1 MRHPV
6 RLVDLLRH
14 NCFGDFC
21 LIFAVLTLREEKPSA
36 DSCGDLFLEQPFQGL
51 LPAGCGAEAVF
62 NFSWEKEIDPYGSGD
77 DDDDDYGGDDDDDG
91 GHIFTTPAGTTIT
104 PTWTLLSSTTAA
116 NLRTTSSPSSFVTSN
131 VLLAPNRTVTRLPP
145 RFTPSLESRHSS
157 FQHLLRLHMNTFNQR
172 LSMLEKNTLDM
183 KESIQRMEEQ
193 QKLLSSQLAQLISV
207 RAAEVKGEKVGEL
220 EKGYADMEARLDRL
234 EGRLEILIDG
244 FTALAQEMNKMKRAR
259 HASRSPH
266 ERRELPSLATV
277 RPLPLYPSPH
287 PPVPST
293 QKPFSSRAPVPESIP
308 TLGLTT
314 NKVTSTSSPRLG
326 RKRKP
331 AATNTSTPSLSV
343 TKPSKNPASTRSGI
357 TLKTTL
363 SRAQSTAKLTPQ
375 ATVKPETNRAESR
388 RSKPSNTKPKGA
400 QKEAVLT
407 TFQLEP
413 PSHNSKPAKPD
424 QTRSKNSAVPPK
436 GNGRNKAFRSDAPD
450 SEKTQEAVKVSE
462 GNTKELAEPREG
474 NSDQRKTDRG
484 SQGAP
489 RKTNSST
496 RRAITTA
503 KPAKATAAAAAAATQ
518 KSSTTAGS
526 KSTLPK
532 AKATAAK
539 KKSNTSTKR
548 KSFTPKTKK
557 NTGRKVT
564 KKNQQKTSN
573 VMDLLQLLNGNHK
586 SAKQTKNGESS
597 LHVVLGR
604 LAIPIKIIPDF

>member
-62 NFSWEKEIDPYGSGD
+62 NFSWEKEIDPYSSGD
-77 DDDDDYGGDDDDDG
+77 DDDDYGDGDDDDG

-104 PTWTLLSSTTAA
+104 PTRTLLSSTTAA
-116 NLRTTSSPSSFVTSN
+116 NLRTTSSPLSTSN

-207 RAAEVKGEKVGEL
+207 RAAEEKGEKVGEL
-220 EKGYADMEARLDRL
+220 EKGYVDMEARLDRL

-331 AATNTSTPSLSV
+331 AATNTSTPPLSV

-357 TLKTTL
+357 TLKTTR

-388 RSKPSNTKPKGA
+388 RPKPRNTKPKGA
-400 QKEAVLT
+400 QKEAAVT

-424 QTRSKNSAVPPK
+424 QTRRKNSPVPPK

-450 SEKTQEAVKVSE
+450 PKKTQEAVKVSE
-462 GNTKELAEPREG
+462 GNTKALAEPREG

-539 KKSNTSTKR
+539 KKSSTSTKR
-548 KSFTPKTKK
+548 KSVTPKTKK

>member
-62 NFSWEKEIDPYGSGD
+62 NFSWEKEIDPYSSGD
-77 DDDDDYGGDDDDDG
+77 DDDDDYGDGEGDDDGDD

-104 PTWTLLSSTTAA
+104 PTRTLLSSTTAA
-116 NLRTTSSPSSFVTSN
+116 NLRTTSSPLSTSN

-193 QKLLSSQLAQLISV
+193 QMLLSSQLAQLISV
-207 RAAEVKGEKVGEL
+207 RAAEEKGEKLGEL
-220 EKGYADMEARLDRL
+220 EKGYVDMEARLDRL

-244 FTALAQEMNKMKRAR
+244 FTALAQEMNKMKRSR

-277 RPLPLYPSPH
+277 RPLPSYPSPH

-331 AATNTSTPSLSV
+331 AATNTSTPPLSV

-357 TLKTTL
+357 TLKTTR
-363 SRAQSTAKLTPQ
+363 SRAQSTAQLTPQ

-388 RSKPSNTKPKGA
+388 RSKPRNTKPKGA
-400 QKEAVLT
+400 QKEAAVT

-424 QTRSKNSAVPPK
+424 QTRRKNSPVPPK

-450 SEKTQEAVKVSE
+450 PKKTQEAVKVSE
-462 GNTKELAEPREG
+462 GNTKALAEPREG

-503 KPAKATAAAAAAATQ
+503 KPAKATAAATQ

-539 KKSNTSTKR
+539 KKSSTSTKR
-548 KSFTPKTKK
+548 KSVTPKTKK